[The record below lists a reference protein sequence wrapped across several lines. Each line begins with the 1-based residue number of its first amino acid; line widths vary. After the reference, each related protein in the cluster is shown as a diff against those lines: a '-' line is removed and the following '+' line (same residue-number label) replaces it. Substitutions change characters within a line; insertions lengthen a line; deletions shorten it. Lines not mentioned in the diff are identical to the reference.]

1 MPTNTIT
8 LIISPYHVGL
18 RDHRVGNGPHRIQSQ
33 GLIPTLKQQGLQI
46 RIHEIPSVDNFEG
59 EIGRSFEILRRI
71 SVAVTEAVDNNTFPL
86 ILAGNCMSSA
96 AVACGLKIHDLSF
109 IYFDAHDDLDSPD
122 VNENGYFDAMGLSM
136 LRGESWKTLMGTV
149 PNYKPF
155 SYEDR
160 FLYCG
165 LRDQSDVQRQRVIE
179 AGMKAVWGETARKVD
194 FVGELRTQME
204 ERSYGSA
211 LVHLDLDVLDES
223 YGKVND
229 YPSPGGLTEEDLV
242 ACMDLVP
249 RLSEPRSLTVCSFD
263 PDVGDGDTIARIG
276 IRAIRAFAV
285 EVIKPGWVREN
296 YKHGLVNV
304 EREGADDDFD
314 LVVPTMTLGIRP
326 PKELR
331 DPFSRELQ
339 HSFSFHLL
347 RLSTSPVYRSFDF
360 RAVRF
365 VGQALSQSLEVSKDS
380 GSSAAFNRAR
390 QWLSHCVQHDQAC
403 QPPDTE
409 FMPRRLV
416 NVGSWDGS
424 REPFLF
430 EPTTPVIYACLSYCW
445 GIDIDRV
452 MKTTTDNIHSH
463 YQRLELAQLPA
474 AIQDAIAVC
483 RALKIPNL
491 WVDSLCIIQDD
502 KVAWLHD
509 ASTMHDVYHNSHL
522 TIAVM
527 EPNSCKLRFLGK
539 QQFGDHS
546 WQRLFCP
553 TLPDLPEDTSTEL
566 LMRPGKFKPR
576 SDTER
581 SSLDKRG
588 WCLQESLLPNRR
600 LCYDGKEMI
609 WECLC
614 RQVCECGHVVEPQIP
629 RNTSK
634 DYGKLGTTLKTHL
647 PEAEPPFDRMNG
659 FRFRHCSPSMM
670 PYFGWRDLATD
681 YSHRSLSKRYDALR
695 AISALAK
702 MVQKRLPEKDG
713 LSDEYVAGLWK
724 GELHF
729 DLSWE
734 VKPVDAHDVPP
745 STGLEDDNE
754 TSYRIPSWSW
764 ASVGKPITYSFTD
777 AFRIWKYEPEVID
790 RCQIKVI
797 DCKREVPEDPTS
809 AVIGGSLVLQGAFA
823 PVKLVNENERKV
835 AYVQSPGAQ
844 TLPISLDSPAL
855 VANGDDQYYCFK
867 LFTLVGYNYDQFAMG
882 PETRFLVL
890 KRSTYKEGAFERIGT
905 GVWDDNF
912 GGKRPCPLFV
922 DVEPVAV
929 EMV

>member
-1 MPTNTIT
+1 M
-8 LIISPYHVGL
+8 
-18 RDHRVGNGPHRIQSQ
+18 R
-33 GLIPTLKQQGLQI
+33 
-46 RIHEIPSVDNFEG
+46 
-59 EIGRSFEILRRI
+59 
-71 SVAVTEAVDNNTFPL
+71 
-86 ILAGNCMSSA
+86 
-96 AVACGLKIHDLSF
+96 
-109 IYFDAHDDLDSPD
+109 
-122 VNENGYFDAMGLSM
+122 
-136 LRGESWKTLMGTV
+136 
-149 PNYKPF
+149 KPF
-155 SYEDR
+155 S
-160 FLYCG
+160 
-165 LRDQSDVQRQRVIE
+165 
-179 AGMKAVWGETARKVD
+179 
-194 FVGELRTQME
+194 
-204 ERSYGSA
+204 
-211 LVHLDLDVLDES
+211 
-223 YGKVND
+223 
-229 YPSPGGLTEEDLV
+229 
-242 ACMDLVP
+242 
-249 RLSEPRSLTVCSFD
+249 RLSSSAPECPHSPFRADVNCSGLYYR
-263 PDVGDGDTIARIG
+263 PIS
-276 IRAIRAFAV
+276 AFVENASRCADCSILLQAV

-296 YKHGLVNV
+296 NKHGLVNIGR
-304 EREGADDDFD
+304 ERADDDWN

-326 PKELR
+326 PSEPR
-331 DPFSRELQ
+331 DPFSNELQ

-347 RLSTSPVYRSFDF
+347 QLSTSAVYESPDSRTLGF
-360 RAVRF
+360 A
-365 VGQALSQSLEVSKDS
+365 GWNLSQSLEVNEDS

-403 QPPDTE
+403 KPPDTE

-416 NVGSWDGS
+416 NIGSWEGS
-424 REPFLF
+424 QEPFLF
-430 EPTTPVIYACLSYCW
+430 EPTTPVPYACLSYCW

-463 YQRLELAQLPA
+463 YQRLELATLPA
-474 AIQDAIAVC
+474 AIQDAIVVC

-509 ASTMHDVYHNSHL
+509 ASTMHDVYRNSHL

-539 QQFGDHS
+539 QQFGDPS

-566 LMRPGKFKPR
+566 LMRPGEFKPR
-576 SDTER
+576 SNTER

-629 RNTSK
+629 YDTSK

-659 FRFRHCSPSMM
+659 FLFRHCSPPMI
-670 PYFGWRDLATD
+670 PYFGWRDLVTD

-702 MVQKRLPEKDG
+702 MVRNRLPEKDG
-713 LSDEYVAGLWK
+713 LLDEYVAGLWK

-729 DLSWE
+729 DLTWE

-764 ASVGKPITYSFTD
+764 ASVGKPITYSFTE
-777 AFRIWKYEPEVID
+777 AFRIWKYEPEAID
-790 RCQIKVI
+790 ICQIKVI

-823 PVKLVNENERKV
+823 PVQLVSDNERKV
-835 AYVQSPGAQ
+835 AYVQSTGVQ

-855 VANGDDQYYCFK
+855 VANGDDQYYCFR
-867 LFTLVGYNYDQFAMG
+867 LFTLVGYNYGRFRMG

-890 KRSTYKEGAFERIGT
+890 KRSTYKEGAFERIGV

-912 GGKRPCPLFV
+912 GEKKPCPLFV
-922 DVEPVAV
+922 DVESAAV

>member
-1 MPTNTIT
+1 
-8 LIISPYHVGL
+8 
-18 RDHRVGNGPHRIQSQ
+18 
-33 GLIPTLKQQGLQI
+33 
-46 RIHEIPSVDNFEG
+46 
-59 EIGRSFEILRRI
+59 
-71 SVAVTEAVDNNTFPL
+71 
-86 ILAGNCMSSA
+86 MSSSSA
-96 AVACGLKIHDLSF
+96 SECPLSP
-109 IYFDAHDDLDSPD
+109 LR
-122 VNENGYFDAMGLSM
+122 EN
-136 LRGESWKTLMGTV
+136 R
-149 PNYKPF
+149 NY
-155 SYEDR
+155 
-160 FLYCG
+160 
-165 LRDQSDVQRQRVIE
+165 
-179 AGMKAVWGETARKVD
+179 
-194 FVGELRTQME
+194 
-204 ERSYGSA
+204 
-211 LVHLDLDVLDES
+211 
-223 YGKVND
+223 
-229 YPSPGGLTEEDLV
+229 GGLYYRPISAFVENASICAD
-242 ACMDLVP
+242 
-249 RLSEPRSLTVCSFD
+249 CS
-263 PDVGDGDTIARIG
+263 ILLQ
-276 IRAIRAFAV
+276 AV